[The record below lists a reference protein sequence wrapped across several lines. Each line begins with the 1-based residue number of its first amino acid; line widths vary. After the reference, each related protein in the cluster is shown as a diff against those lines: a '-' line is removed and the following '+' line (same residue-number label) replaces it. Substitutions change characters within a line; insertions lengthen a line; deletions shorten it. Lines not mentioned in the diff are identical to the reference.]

1 MAPMLMCGCNGMMGP
16 MNGMMGGMMNP
27 AAMRRM
33 MEDVAAGED
42 AEEEVHDYD
51 DVGAVQDAPPPQPAA
66 ASASVVAQPVAPAVP
81 VPAQPEHQPP
91 PVLPYNK
98 SDDAA
103 ITRSASMIRGIPMT
117 RLSYA
122 IEKLVPALDAG
133 YTSGLTQR
141 GVTSY
146 DDLGNRFK
154 KAHDRIK
161 DSCEGFPDNIVQEL
175 PLVLGDAEVN
185 DVAVAQG
192 WKDEFLKPVSC
203 AKAPPPSV
211 AEFFAGR
218 HPAAAPV
225 PALSHPPA
233 RNSSIASI
241 APIAVT
247 TSKAAPPAPAS
258 PAAEA
263 AAPPAPA
270 RPAAEA
276 AVRDATPPAEPSPN
290 GDAQGAEPSPAVD
303 PAVEPSPAAEAAAV
317 TVPAADGDGPPICLI
332 CQQEMTNGAMKT
344 LGCGHTYHLSCM
356 EGWYTATSNF
366 EERCPLR
373 CQITPPAGDRAVR
386 GADDFEVVDF
396 M

>member
-1 MAPMLMCGCNGMMGP
+1 M
-16 MNGMMGGMMNP
+16 
-27 AAMRRM
+27 
-33 MEDVAAGED
+33 
-42 AEEEVHDYD
+42 
-51 DVGAVQDAPPPQPAA
+51 
-66 ASASVVAQPVAPAVP
+66 
-81 VPAQPEHQPP
+81 
-91 PVLPYNK
+91 
-98 SDDAA
+98 
-103 ITRSASMIRGIPMT
+103 
-117 RLSYA
+117 
-122 IEKLVPALDAG
+122 
-133 YTSGLTQR
+133 
-141 GVTSY
+141 TSY
-146 DDLGNRFK
+146 EDLGNRFK
-154 KAHDRIK
+154 RAHDRIK

-218 HPAAAPV
+218 RPAAAPV

-276 AVRDATPPAEPSPN
+276 AVRDATPPAEPSPD

-303 PAVEPSPAAEAAAV
+303 LAVEPSPAAEAAAV

-386 GADDFEVVDF
+386 GADDFKVVDF